1 MPPVPSPST
10 CWTVVRA
17 AIAGGDSD
25 RDAFAR
31 RYSPVVRA
39 YLGARWRGSAL
50 LGELED
56 AHQEVF
62 VELFK
67 TDGAL
72 DRFEAGAGGGFR
84 AFLFAVARN
93 VALRTERG
101 RAQDLARGAGETVE
115 LDAHARDETSL
126 S

>member
-50 LGELED
+50 LG
-56 AHQEVF
+56 
-62 VELFK
+62 ELFK

-115 LDAHARDETSL
+115 LD
-126 S
+126 